1 MLTTVMHWQK
11 LLSTARFKID
21 TGLVTPV
28 VVNKNTTITADL
40 RSDFHVDHDRIAF
53 SSAFRCLGKKT
64 QVHPLAQHDHIHN
77 RLTHSV
83 EVASVGRSLGN
94 QVGAMLRVQGLLPK
108 QFTPFDIGD
117 LVQVACL
124 AHDIGNPPFGHT
136 GEEALRDW
144 FRMPNNQRWLTGLGD
159 AEKQDVSTY
168 EGNAHSL
175 RILTALEMYVARGGM
190 RLTAATLGTVVKYP
204 WTADAIPQHMGEKFN
219 IYGTELAYFRCV
231 AKNLGLLQVAN
242 NHWCRHPLS
251 YLVEAADDMCYA
263 ILDLED
269 AVAIGMLA
277 PEVFEKILRPL
288 IDGEDS
294 RLSRASN
301 MRQRCA
307 MMRSLAM
314 GHSITEIARCF
325 MHYHSSLLEGCLNA
339 KDLISIC
346 DEPVKTV
353 LTNAKLL
360 ANQHIYHHHNK
371 LPTEIAVFACLG
383 SLLDMLIP
391 VVHNYITGNSTHHA
405 LRQDLILKLLQEHI
419 TVDKNDSLYVGYMKI
434 LDYLGLMSDNAAAD
448 LAKVLSGFA
457 ITS

>member
-1 MLTTVMHWQK
+1 
-11 LLSTARFKID
+11 
-21 TGLVTPV
+21 
-28 VVNKNTTITADL
+28 
-40 RSDFHVDHDRIAF
+40 
-53 SSAFRCLGKKT
+53 
-64 QVHPLAQHDHIHN
+64 
-77 RLTHSV
+77 
-83 EVASVGRSLGN
+83 
-94 QVGAMLRVQGLLPK
+94 
-108 QFTPFDIGD
+108 
-117 LVQVACL
+117 
-124 AHDIGNPPFGHT
+124 
-136 GEEALRDW
+136 
-144 FRMPNNQRWLTGLGD
+144 
-159 AEKQDVSTY
+159 
-168 EGNAHSL
+168 
-175 RILTALEMYVARGGM
+175 
-190 RLTAATLGTVVKYP
+190 
-204 WTADAIPQHMGEKFN
+204 
-219 IYGTELAYFRCV
+219 
-231 AKNLGLLQVAN
+231 
-242 NHWCRHPLS
+242 
-251 YLVEAADDMCYA
+251 MCYA